1 MNQVSKKLSF
11 LFILSAIF
19 ITINSC
25 KKTFDAPPAPSD
37 PDLIRTHTIARLKS
51 IHKTAGALDVID
63 TAAIISGVVIANDKS
78 GNLYKTIYIQDET
91 GAIQLSL
98 DASGLFNSYPVGRK
112 VFVKCKELCLSDY
125 SGMIQLGVKATVA
138 GTPSFQAI
146 ASNLI
151 GQYVIGG
158 SLNNSVP
165 IKTVTL
171 DDLKTNMQDSLLGT
185 LIRLQNFEFTDTTK
199 TFSDT
204 SAYKNDIN
212 LDIRNCD
219 GRSIIIRTSGYANFS
234 GVRVPGGNGDVVA
247 LYTVF
252 VSGSRSTRQL
262 VLRDPSD
269 LQLKGARCS
278 LFEENF
284 QGYTSS
290 GASPL
295 SLPGWFNIQETGDV
309 PYTMATFGTNVFP
322 KVSAFASSQLPT
334 TNISSWLITPG
345 INIPTGSSPKFTF
358 TCARRYPAGTFKVY
372 VSDNFNGNNVSTAN
386 WQLLTT
392 VPGGPSNAFTPFDP
406 FGPFDFSSY
415 AGKKIH
421 IGFRYEAAAGTS
433 KFDVGT
439 YEPDDI
445 KISSK

>member
-1 MNQVSKKLSF
+1 MKQITSKLSIF
-11 LFILSAIF
+11 FTLSVILV
-19 ITINSC
+19 TINSC

-37 PDLIRTHTIARLKS
+37 PNLTVTHTIAQLKAM
-51 IHKTAGALDVID
+51 HTVAGSLDMINSD
-63 TAAIISGVVIANDKS
+63 MIIAGTVIANDKS
-78 GNLYKTIYIQDET
+78 GNLYKTIYIQDAT

-112 VFVKCKELCLSDY
+112 IYVKCKGLCVSDY
-125 SGMIQLGVKATVA
+125 NNMIQLGVKATVS

-158 SLNNSVP
+158 SVNNSVP
-165 IKTVTL
+165 IKTVTIA
-171 DDLKTNMQDSLLGT
+171 DLKTNMQDSLLGT
-185 LIRLQNFEFTDTTK
+185 LIRLENFEFSDTSK
-199 TFSDT
+199 TFADT
-204 SAYKNDIN
+204 SAYKNDAN
-212 LDIRNCD
+212 LDIRNCS
-219 GRSIIIRTSGYANFS
+219 GGSIIIRTSGYANFA
-234 GVRVPGGNGDVVA
+234 GVKAPGGNGSVVA

-252 VSGSRSTRQL
+252 RTTRQL
-262 VLRDPSD
+262 VLRDTSD
-269 LQLKGARCS
+269 LQLKGARCN

-290 GASPL
+290 GTSPL
-295 SLPGWFNIQETGDV
+295 NLPGWYNIQETGDV
-309 PYTMATFGTNVFP
+309 PYTMATFGSNVFP
-322 KVSAFASSQLPT
+322 KVSAFASTQLPT

-345 INIPTGSSPKFTF
+345 INIPTGLSPKFTF

-392 VPGGPSNAFTPFDP
+392 VPGGPSNAFTPFDL

-415 AGKKIH
+415 AGKKIY

>member
-1 MNQVSKKLSF
+1 MIFMKQISSKLST
-11 LFILSAIF
+11 LFILSAILL
-19 ITINSC
+19 TINSC

-37 PDLIRTHTIARLKS
+37 PNLTVTNTIKELKAMHTVAGSLDLINSDMIIAG
-51 IHKTAGALDVID
+51 T
-63 TAAIISGVVIANDKS
+63 VIANDKS
-78 GNLYKTIYIQDET
+78 GNLYKTIYIQDAS

-112 VFVKCKELCLSDY
+112 IYVKCKGLCISDY
-125 SGMIQLGVKATVA
+125 NNMIQLGVKATVS
-138 GTPSFQAI
+138 GVPSFQAI

-158 SLNNSVP
+158 SINNSVP

-171 DDLKTNMQDSLLGT
+171 ADLKTNMQDSLLGT
-185 LIRLQNFEFTDTTK
+185 LIRLENFE
-199 TFSDT
+199 FSDT
-204 SAYKNDIN
+204 SKTFADTSSYKNDAN

-219 GRSIIIRTSGYANFS
+219 GGSIIIRTSGYANFA
-234 GVRVPGGNGDVVA
+234 GVKAPSGNGKVVA

-252 VSGSRSTRQL
+252 RTTKQL
-262 VLRDPSD
+262 VLRDTSD
-269 LQLKGARCS
+269 LQLKGSRCN

-284 QGYTSS
+284 QGYASS
-290 GASPL
+290 GTSPL
-295 SLPGWFNIQETGDV
+295 NVPGWLNIQETGDV

-322 KVSAFASSQLPT
+322 KISAFASAQLPT

-345 INIPTGSSPKFTF
+345 INIPTGLSPKFSF

-415 AGKKIH
+415 AGKKIY

>member
-1 MNQVSKKLSF
+1 MIYMKQLSSKLSI
-11 LFILSAIF
+11 LFIFSAI
-19 ITINSC
+19 ILTINSC

-37 PDLIRTHTIARLKS
+37 PNLTVTNTIKELKAMHTVAGSLDMINSDMIIAG
-51 IHKTAGALDVID
+51 T
-63 TAAIISGVVIANDKS
+63 VIANDKS
-78 GNLYKTIYIQDET
+78 GNLYKTIYIQDAT
-91 GAIQLSL
+91 GSIQLSL

-112 VFVKCKELCLSDY
+112 VYVKCKGLCVSDY
-125 SGMIQLGVKATVA
+125 NNMIQLGVKATVS
-138 GTPSFQAI
+138 GVPSFQAI

-151 GQYVIGG
+151 GQYVVGG
-158 SLNNSVP
+158 SVNNAVP

-171 DDLKTNMQDSLLGT
+171 ADLKTNMQDSLLGT
-185 LIRLQNFEFTDTTK
+185 LIRLENFE
-199 TFSDT
+199 FSDT
-204 SAYKNDIN
+204 SKTFADTSSYKNDAN

-219 GRSIIIRTSGYANFS
+219 GGSIIIRTSGYANFA
-234 GVRVPGGNGDVVA
+234 GVKAPGGNGSVVA

-252 VSGSRSTRQL
+252 RTTRQL
-262 VLRDPSD
+262 ILRDTSD
-269 LQLKGARCS
+269 LQLKGSRCN

-290 GASPL
+290 GTSPL
-295 SLPGWFNIQETGDV
+295 NVPGWLNIQETGDV
-309 PYTMATFGTNVFP
+309 TYTMATFGTNVFP
-322 KVSAFASSQLPT
+322 KISAFASAQLPT

-345 INIPTGSSPKFTF
+345 INIPAGLSPKFSF

-415 AGKKIH
+415 AGKKIY

>member
-1 MNQVSKKLSF
+1 MKQITSKLSIF
-11 LFILSAIF
+11 FILSVVLV
-19 ITINSC
+19 TINSC

-37 PDLIRTHTIARLKS
+37 PNLTVTHTIAQLKAM
-51 IHKTAGALDVID
+51 HTVAGALDMINSD
-63 TAAIISGVVIANDKS
+63 MIIAGTVIANDKS
-78 GNLYKTIYIQDET
+78 GNLYKTIYIQDAT

-112 VFVKCKELCLSDY
+112 IYVKCKGLCVSDY
-125 SGMIQLGVKATVA
+125 NNMIQLGVKATVS

-158 SLNNSVP
+158 SVNNAVP

-171 DDLKTNMQDSLLGT
+171 ADLKTNMQDSLLGT
-185 LIRLQNFEFTDTTK
+185 LIRLEDFEFSDTTK
-199 TFSDT
+199 TFADT
-204 SAYKNDIN
+204 SAYKNDLN
-212 LDIRNCD
+212 LDIRNCS
-219 GRSIIIRTSGYANFS
+219 GGSIIIRTSGYANFA
-234 GVRVPGGNGDVVA
+234 GTKVPGGNGKVVA

-252 VSGSRSTRQL
+252 RTTRQL
-262 VLRDPSD
+262 ILRDPAD
-269 LQLKGARCS
+269 LQLNNSRCN

-290 GASPL
+290 GTSPL
-295 SLPGWFNIQETGDV
+295 NVPGWLTIQESGDV
-309 PYTMATFGTNVFP
+309 PYTMATFGSNVFP
-322 KVSAFASSQLPT
+322 KVSAFSSTQLPT
-334 TNISSWLITPG
+334 TNISSWLISPG
-345 INIPTGSSPKFTF
+345 ITIPTGLSPKFTF

-392 VPGGPSNAFTPFDP
+392 VPGGPSNAFTPFDL

-415 AGKKIH
+415 AGKKIY

>member
-11 LFILSAIF
+11 LFVLSAIF

-37 PDLIRTHTIARLKS
+37 PNLIVTNTIKELKAMHTV
-51 IHKTAGALDVID
+51 AGALDMINSD
-63 TAAIISGVVIANDKS
+63 MIIAGTVIANDKS
-78 GNLYKTIYIQDET
+78 GNLYKTIYIQDAT
-91 GAIQLSL
+91 GSIQLSL

-112 VFVKCKELCLSDY
+112 VFVKCKGLCLSDY
-125 SGMIQLGVKATVA
+125 NNMIQLGVKATVA

-151 GQYVIGG
+151 GQYVVGG
-158 SLNNSVP
+158 SVNNPVT
-165 IKTVTL
+165 IKTVTIA
-171 DDLKTNMQDSLLGT
+171 DLKTNMQDSLLGT
-185 LIRLQNFEFTDTTK
+185 LIRLKDFEFADTTK
-199 TFSDT
+199 TFADT
-204 SAYKNDIN
+204 SAYKNDLN
-212 LDIRNCD
+212 LDIRNCS
-219 GRSIIIRTSGYANFS
+219 GSSIIIRTSGYANFA
-234 GVRVPGGNGDVVA
+234 GVKAPGGNGDVVA

-252 VSGSRSTRQL
+252 RTTRQL
-262 VLRDPSD
+262 ILRDTSD
-269 LQLKGARCS
+269 LQLKGSRCS

-284 QGYTSS
+284 QGSASS
-290 GASPL
+290 GTSPL

-322 KVSAFASSQLPT
+322 KVSAFASTQLPT

-345 INIPTGSSPKFTF
+345 INIPTGSTPKFTF

-372 VSDNFNGNNVSTAN
+372 VSDNFNGNNVGTAN

-392 VPGGPSNAFTPFDP
+392 VPGGPSNAFTPFDL

-415 AGKKIH
+415 AGKKIN